1 MAEEVLP
8 ETMTPEISPEAPRVK
23 REALWMRIIAIFLKQ
38 REATIFLI
46 AVALIIYFEVSNSTF
61 LSAENIGLISQYTAA
76 TAIIAV
82 GEVMLLICGEIDLSA
97 GNVYALAP
105 FIMYFAVENYG
116 LPLPLA
122 VIAGLLASLLVG
134 LVNGVV
140 VVYLQVPSLIAT
152 LGMLLLLN
160 GVTLYISNAFQ
171 VLTPGTGTQFASIM
185 GNSTFSEIWWAIGIA
200 VVMQII
206 LSRTRWGLHTF
217 AVGGNPLGAS
227 EVGVNIRFIK
237 IRNFM
242 IASLFGGFA
251 GILEAFRITSIQ
263 PDAGG
268 TVIMFNAVAGA
279 VIGGTALQGG
289 SGTIIGAFLG
299 VFVLGLLEDGF
310 TFLGVSATTFDIV
323 IGAAILIAMIM
334 NVRLQVLRKAG
345 RQ

>member
-8 ETMTPEISPEAPRVK
+8 ETTTSQISPEAPPEK
-23 REALWMRIIAIFLKQ
+23 REALWSKIVSVFLKQ
-38 REATIFLI
+38 REATIFVI
-46 AVALIIYFEVSNSTF
+46 AVVLIIYFQVSNTSSAAF
-61 LSAENIGLISQYTAA
+61 LSKENIGLIAA
-76 TAIIAV
+76 
-82 GEVMLLICGEIDLSA
+82 GEVMLLICGEIDLSV

-116 LPLPLA
+116 LSLPLG
-122 VIAGLLASLLVG
+122 VVAGLIVSLLVG
-134 LVNGVV
+134 MLNGIV

-152 LGMLLLLN
+152 LGTLLLLN
-160 GVTLYISNAFQ
+160 GITLTISNAFQ
-171 VLTPGTGTQFASIM
+171 VLTPGTGTQFAGIL
-185 GNSTFSEIWWAIGIA
+185 GNDTFSEILWAIGITI
-200 VVMQII
+200 VMQII

-217 AVGGNPLGAS
+217 AAGGNPLGAS
-227 EVGVNIRFIK
+227 EVGINIRLIK
-237 IRNFM
+237 MRNFM
-242 IASLFGGFA
+242 LTSLFGGFA

-299 VFVLGLLEDGF
+299 VVVLALLQDGF
-310 TFLGVSATTFDIV
+310 TFMGVSAVTFNIV

-334 NVRLQVLRKAG
+334 NVRLQLLRKAG

>member
-8 ETMTPEISPEAPRVK
+8 ETITAQISPEAPPEK
-23 REALWMRIIAIFLKQ
+23 REALWSRIIAIFLKQ
-38 REATIFLI
+38 REATIFII
-46 AVALIIYFEVSNSTF
+46 AIALVIYFQLSNSTF
-61 LSAENIGLISQYTAA
+61 LSQQNVGLISQYAAA
-76 TAIIAV
+76 TAIIAA
-82 GEVMLLICGEIDLSA
+82 GEVMLLICGEIDLSV

-122 VIAGLLASLLVG
+122 LIAGLVISLLVG
-134 LVNGVV
+134 LFNGIV

-152 LGMLLLLN
+152 LGTLLVLN
-160 GVTLYISNAFQ
+160 GITLTISNAFQ

-185 GNSTFSEIWWAIGIA
+185 GNSTFSEILWAIGIA

-217 AVGGNPLGAS
+217 AAGGNPLGAS

-242 IASLFGGFA
+242 LTSLFGGFA

-299 VFVLGLLEDGF
+299 VVVLALLQDGF
-310 TFLGVSATTFDIV
+310 TFLGVSAITFNIV